1 MSTAELK
8 NKLIAKINSADKKVL
23 QEILD
28 WLNFE
33 SDEKMYITNEQ
44 EQSVIRE
51 AQEQIEKGKF
61 FSNEQIDE
69 ATDLW
74 LEK

>member
-1 MSTAELK
+1 
-8 NKLIAKINSADKKVL
+8 
-23 QEILD
+23 
-28 WLNFE
+28 
-33 SDEKMYITNEQ
+33 MYITNEQ